1 MKKIVE
7 RLEETNPDRIPA
19 FKAAAAS
26 QVREILDKIDKFQC
40 FVGENS
46 DGGKD
51 MVALMDYREDG
62 MTTYMLFWIDG
73 LVEEK
78 VVCTPFMFSCTGNKK
93 NNGIGGVGHCCVLRN
108 RRMMHS
114 LHCHQFLSM
123 RVDFSQKPPYN
134 L

>member
-7 RLEETNPDRIPA
+7 RLKETNPDRIPA

-46 DGGKD
+46 DGEKD

-93 NNGIGGVGHCCVLRN
+93 KKWDWWRWCSSESQDDALPALSPVFIHVSRLLPET
-108 RRMMHS
+108 S
-114 LHCHQFLSM
+114 L
-123 RVDFSQKPPYN
+123 
-134 L
+134 